1 MKNTKKILYIL
12 MFSFI
17 FILIGTVKS
26 NAGNLKLNNLNFYA
40 QINNDGSMDVMEIW
54 DIYISE
60 TNTLYKSFKT
70 DSKKYSGIT
79 NVTVKEI
86 TNELAGDLQEL
97 KFFSISR
104 PVDVTGLIDSLRE
117 TLNDSDKQKQ
127 KNLLKQ
133 NIKETVR
140 LTVTGDVVERQNFIT
155 ISTKNTD
162 IAEKELQK
170 QAMDLSNKFSNCGI
184 KTEILNEQ
192 ELIQLCNSTLN
203 INFAFKEDNDEV
215 EDRIPYL
222 KIE

>member
-1 MKNTKKILYIL
+1 MFNILNLFRKKKPKQISCNEEINILDIRNNVIYTKD
-12 MFSFI
+12 
-17 FILIGTVKS
+17 
-26 NAGNLKLNNLNFYA
+26 NNLIMALKIYS
-40 QINNDGSMDVMEIW
+40 INMQLFSRRELNQ
-54 DIYISE
+54 
-60 TNTLYKSFKT
+60 K
-70 DSKKYSGIT
+70 
-79 NVTVKEI
+79 VKEI

-117 TLNDSDKQKQ
+117 TLNDSAIQKQ

-184 KTEILNEQ
+184 RTEILNEQ

-203 INFAFKEDNDEV
+203 INFAFKEDNEDI

>member
-1 MKNTKKILYIL
+1 MFNRLNIFRRKKPKQISCNEEINILDIRNNVIYTKD
-12 MFSFI
+12 
-17 FILIGTVKS
+17 
-26 NAGNLKLNNLNFYA
+26 NNLIMALKIYS
-40 QINNDGSMDVMEIW
+40 INMQLFSRRELNQ
-54 DIYISE
+54 
-60 TNTLYKSFKT
+60 K
-70 DSKKYSGIT
+70 
-79 NVTVKEI
+79 VKEI

-203 INFAFKEDNDEV
+203 INFAFKEDNDDV
-215 EDRIPYL
+215 EERIPYL

>member
-1 MKNTKKILYIL
+1 MFNILNIFHKKKPKQLSCNEEINILDIRNNVIYTKDDNLIMALKIYSINMQL
-12 MFSFI
+12 FSRRE
-17 FILIGTVKS
+17 
-26 NAGNLKLNNLNFYA
+26 LN
-40 QINNDGSMDVMEIW
+40 Q
-54 DIYISE
+54 
-60 TNTLYKSFKT
+60 K
-70 DSKKYSGIT
+70 
-79 NVTVKEI
+79 VKEI

-140 LTVTGDVVERQNFIT
+140 LTITGDVVERQNFIT

-170 QAMDLSNKFSNCGI
+170 QAMDLSNKFSNCLI

-203 INFAFKEDNDEV
+203 INFAFKEDNDDV
-215 EDRIPYL
+215 EERIPYL

>member
-1 MKNTKKILYIL
+1 MFNILNIFRRKKPKQISCNEEINILDIKNNVIYTKD
-12 MFSFI
+12 
-17 FILIGTVKS
+17 
-26 NAGNLKLNNLNFYA
+26 NNLIMA
-40 QINNDGSMDVMEIW
+40 LKIHSINMQLFSRRELNQ
-54 DIYISE
+54 
-60 TNTLYKSFKT
+60 K
-70 DSKKYSGIT
+70 
-79 NVTVKEI
+79 VKEI

-117 TLNDSDKQKQ
+117 TLNDSDIQKQ

-184 KTEILNEQ
+184 RTEILNEQ

-203 INFAFKEDNDEV
+203 INFAFKEDNEDV